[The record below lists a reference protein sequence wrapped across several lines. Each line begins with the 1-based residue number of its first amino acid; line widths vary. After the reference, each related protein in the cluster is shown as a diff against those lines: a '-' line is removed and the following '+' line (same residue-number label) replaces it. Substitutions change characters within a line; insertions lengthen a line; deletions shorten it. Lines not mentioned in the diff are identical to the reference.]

1 MRRMLLLGLLASA
14 ACAGSGPT
22 PDSSPAEQHVTV
34 PSASDRGGGGGA
46 ALNVVPTSGLST
58 HQLAYPV
65 DAVWKMLPA
74 VFDSLNVPV
83 GLLDP
88 TTHIIGN
95 RGFKLR
101 GKLGKVPLGRYI
113 DCGTTQIGP
122 NAESYDI
129 TLTLT
134 TALRP
139 QAGGGTTMTVDME
152 ASAKPLAFAQEP
164 FRCSTK
170 GALERRV
177 VDLTN
182 ALLSR

>member
-1 MRRMLLLGLLASA
+1 MRRILVLGLVA
-14 ACAGSGPT
+14 AAGCAGSNPT
-22 PDSSPAEQHVTV
+22 PGAATPEQRVVV
-34 PSASDRGGGGGA
+34 PGAGGAAGGNA
-46 ALNVVPTSGLST
+46 ALNVVPSSGLST
-58 HQLAYPV
+58 HQFAHPI
-65 DAVWKMLPA
+65 DAVWKVLPA
-74 VFDSLNVPV
+74 VFDSVSVPV

-88 TTHIIGN
+88 TTHTIGN

-134 TALRP
+134 AALMP
-139 QAGGGTTMTVDME
+139 APGGGTSMSINME

-164 FRCSTK
+164 FRCGTK
-170 GALERRV
+170 AALEKRV

>member
-1 MRRMLLLGLLASA
+1 MRRILVLGLMA
-14 ACAGSGPT
+14 AAGCAGSNPT
-22 PDSSPAEQHVTV
+22 PGAAAPEQRVTV
-34 PSASDRGGGGGA
+34 PGGGGSAGSGGA
-46 ALNVVPTSGLST
+46 SLNVVPVTGLST
-58 HQLAYPV
+58 HQFAYPV
-65 DAVWKMLPA
+65 DAVWKILPA
-74 VFDSLNVPV
+74 VFDSVAVPV

-88 TTHIIGN
+88 TSHTIGN

-134 TALRP
+134 TALTP
-139 QAGGGTTMTVDME
+139 AAGGGTSMAINME

-164 FRCSTK
+164 FRCGTK
-170 GALERRV
+170 AALEQRV